1 MLTASKFALIA
12 AFVLGTAL
20 SASAATK
27 ARVVHVNQNVRQGAS
42 SDVIPGYGKDGDR
55 TAVPNPDR

>member
-12 AFVLGTAL
+12 AVVLGTTL

-27 ARVVHVNQNVRQGAS
+27 VAAQAS
-42 SDVIPGYGKDGDR
+42 QSASQSDVIPGYGKDGGHV
-55 TAVPNPDR
+55 AVPNPDR

>member
-1 MLTASKFALIA
+1 MLTASRFALIA

-20 SASAATK
+20 SASAAPR
-27 ARVVHVNQNVRQGAS
+27 ARAAYLNQNVSQGAS
-42 SDVIPGYGKDGDR
+42 SDVIPGYGKDGGR

>member
-1 MLTASKFALIA
+1 MLSTVKFAIA
-12 AFVLGTAL
+12 AALVLGATI

-27 ARVVHVNQNVRQGAS
+27 ARVVHVNQGAA
-42 SDVIPGYGKDGDR
+42 SDVIPGYGKDGGR